1 MRMQTLSFS
10 MTLCRLVRIP
20 LFSSVHALYE
30 YYIVDA
36 HVGKALFAN
45 AIVGALRNRGKTA
58 ILVTHALHFLS
69 QCDYVYT
76 IDHGR
81 IVEAGTY
88 AELIT
93 ADGEFARL
101 DRQFGGAA
109 AQEEEEEKEE
119 EAVENNAAKFHERD
133 ELAVAKE
140 KSNMRAGA
148 GTGKLEGRLIVSE
161 KRTTGSVSW
170 GGECIRFASLIRLL
184 ISFISVYYDYLKA
197 GKGLVTA
204 PLLVLA
210 MILMQS
216 SLVLNTYTL
225 VWWQQKYAK
234 KSFIVQ
240 MSYTP
245 SVLLKDIYRSIKPYM
260 DVLVLHRPCLPSLC

>member
-1 MRMQTLSFS
+1 MILY
-10 MTLCRLVRIP
+10 RLVRIP
-20 LFSSVHALYE
+20 LFSTIQALNE
-30 YYIVDA
+30 RYIVDA

-109 AQEEEEEKEE
+109 AQEEEEEEE
-119 EAVENNAAKFHERD
+119 EDSVENNALRVHERD
-133 ELAVAKE
+133 DLAVAKE

-161 KRTTGSVSW
+161 KRATGSVSW
-170 GGECIRFASLIRLL
+170 GGECVGFISLI
-184 ISFISVYYDYLKA
+184 
-197 GKGLVTA
+197 G
-204 PLLVLA
+204 
-210 MILMQS
+210 
-216 SLVLNTYTL
+216 
-225 VWWQQKYAK
+225 
-234 KSFIVQ
+234 
-240 MSYTP
+240 
-245 SVLLKDIYRSIKPYM
+245 
-260 DVLVLHRPCLPSLC
+260 